1 MLKVNNKDTIFADVT
16 KIVAMF
22 IKAIFKTKKVCWFP
36 MKNPDV
42 SRCLVIHTFF

>member
-22 IKAIFKTKKVCWFP
+22 IKAIFKTKKVKGIINYKRKCDLYLSF
-36 MKNPDV
+36 
-42 SRCLVIHTFF
+42 LI